1 MRTVASRVRTIVAM
15 GVLAATLAVAAPAAA
30 QPSRSDSA
38 ADLPTVP
45 VIFAPTAPWQEA
57 ALRQAQS
64 SFNHPSWGYRH
75 SERIYALAWRLV
87 RAEGLDADDDVL
99 FAAALLHDWGGIDP
113 YEVEGTPHQAR
124 SVELAEPFLREAG
137 FPMDK
142 WPAVRDAI
150 LGHVP
155 AGEPTTPEGVVL
167 HDADLLD
174 FIGAEGIARFL
185 AAPSDEPTV
194 DQGLNWIESF
204 GLTLGDRLLT
214 DTARRLAEP
223 RLAYMRGFLEQLR
236 SEIPPG
242 TQP

>member
-1 MRTVASRVRTIVAM
+1 MRTVASRVRAIVAIGM
-15 GVLAATLAVAAPAAA
+15 LAATLATATPASA
-30 QPSRSDSA
+30 QPSLSDSP

-45 VIFAPTAPWQEA
+45 VTFAPTEPWQEA

-75 SERIYALAWRLV
+75 AERNYALAWRLAQ
-87 RAEGLDADDDVL
+87 AEGLHVDDDVL
-99 FAAALLHDWGGIDP
+99 FAAALLHDWGGLEP
-113 YEVEGTPHQAR
+113 YEVDGTPHQVR

-137 FPMDK
+137 FPMEK

-155 AGEPTTPEGVVL
+155 NGQPTTPEGIVL

-174 FIGAEGIARFL
+174 FMGAEGIARFL
-185 AAPSDEPTV
+185 AAPSHEPTV
-194 DQGLNWIESF
+194 DQGLEWIETF
-204 GLTLGDRLLT
+204 GLSLGDRLIT
-214 DTARRLAEP
+214 DEARRLAEP
-223 RLAYMRGFLEQLR
+223 RLAYMRSFLEQLR
-236 SEIPPG
+236 GELPPG